1 MKVLAPPVRPL
12 PLRALGLS
20 IAALLVPVAAVVV
33 FPHWTEDQAG
43 ILIWL
48 TALVPAFLLTYYRGW
63 QGASLALALGMA
75 VLSVTQVVVLAT
87 GLQTPNWTL
96 LLGVVMV
103 FIGVGLGIGWLAE
116 LLHRERRAAEIMAL
130 TDPLTELPNRRHARV
145 VLDRVA
151 AAAERGQALSVV
163 IFHLDQLEPLG
174 DGQGRGAAEQVL
186 RRFGEILKESTRG
199 TDVGA
204 RFGAEEFLSVL
215 WNADARGA
223 GHFIA
228 RILHEAGGGGAA
240 GAEPILVSGGVA
252 TYRDGWSSPD
262 LLLSAAD
269 LALFN
274 ARQDGGG
281 RFYLASPS
289 GYRPMEIPPFV
300 PVEPLDPGASG
311 GARGPLRVWGG
322 DRSAE

>member
-1 MKVLAPPVRPL
+1 M
-12 PLRALGLS
+12 
-20 IAALLVPVAAVVV
+20 VPVAGVLV
-33 FPHWTEDQAG
+33 FPEWTGEQVG

-75 VLSVTQVVVLAT
+75 VLSITQVVVLAT
-87 GLQTPNWTL
+87 GIQTPNWTL

-103 FIGVGLGIGWLAE
+103 FLLVGLGIGWLAE

-163 IFHLDQLEPLG
+163 IFHLDGFQRFVEE
-174 DGQGRGAAEQVL
+174 QGEAEGERLL
-186 RRFGEILKESTRG
+186 RSFGEVLKDSTRG

-215 WNADARGA
+215 WGADARGA

-228 RILHEAGGGGAA
+228 RILHEVQERPTPRGIMA
-240 GAEPILVSGGVA
+240 VSGGVA

-269 LALFN
+269 RALFN
-274 ARQDGGG
+274 AREEGGG
-281 RFYLASPS
+281 CFYLASPS
-289 GYRPMEIPPFV
+289 GYRRMEIPPFLPVAPLKEMRGGKGGGGVRV
-300 PVEPLDPGASG
+300 PEGEGAG
-311 GARGPLRVWGG
+311 
-322 DRSAE
+322 E

>member
-1 MKVLAPPVRPL
+1 MKVFAPPVRPL

-20 IAALLVPVAAVVV
+20 ILALLVPVAGVLV
-33 FPHWTEDQAG
+33 FPEWTGEQAG

-75 VLSVTQVVVLAT
+75 VLSITQVVVLAT
-87 GLQTPNWTL
+87 GIQTPNWAL

-103 FIGVGLGIGWLAE
+103 FLLVGLGIGWLAE

-163 IFHLDQLEPLG
+163 IFHLDGFGAFVEEAG
-174 DGQGRGAAEQVL
+174 EGAGQGLLKLFGEVL
-186 RRFGEILKESTRG
+186 RESTRG

-215 WNADARGA
+215 WGADARGA
-223 GHFIA
+223 GHFVA
-228 RILHEAGGGGAA
+228 RILHEIGERSTPQA
-240 GAEPILVSGGVA
+240 PLVVSGGVA
-252 TYRDGWSSPD
+252 SYRDGWSSPD

-269 LALFN
+269 RALFN
-274 ARQDGGG
+274 AREEGGG
-281 RFYLASPS
+281 CFYLASPA
-289 GYRPMEIPPFV
+289 GYRRMEVPPFV
-300 PVEPLDPGASG
+300 PVPPLESGRGGGGRGAPAG
-311 GARGPLRVWGG
+311 GGRGGG
-322 DRSAE
+322 DG

>member
-1 MKVLAPPVRPL
+1 M
-12 PLRALGLS
+12 RALGLS
-20 IAALLVPVAAVVV
+20 ILALVVPVVGVIV
-33 FPHWTEDQAG
+33 FPEWTEDQAG

-48 TALVPAFLLTYYRGW
+48 TALIPAFLLTYYRGW

-75 VLSVTQVVVLAT
+75 VLSLTQVVVLAT
-87 GLQTPNWTL
+87 GIQTPNWTL

-103 FIGVGLGIGWLAE
+103 FILVGLGIGWLAE

-163 IFHLDQLEPLG
+163 IFHV
-174 DGQGRGAAEQVL
+174 DGYTRFVEERGEGAGEKVL
-186 RRFGEILKESTRG
+186 RLFGEVLKESTRG

-223 GHFIA
+223 GHFVA
-228 RILHEAGGGGAA
+228 RILHAI
-240 GAEPILVSGGVA
+240 AERSTVQVPLVVSGGVA

-269 LALFN
+269 RALFN
-274 ARQDGGG
+274 ARESGGDC
-281 RFYLASPS
+281 FYLASPS
-289 GYRPMEIPPFV
+289 GYRRMEIPPFV
-300 PVEPLDPGASG
+300 PVEPLASPRAVPVRGAVQAGGVDDPG
-311 GARGPLRVWGG
+311 
-322 DRSAE
+322 E